1 MDKKIEKK
9 RFSWQKIA
17 LFLAILIGL
26 GFAGNTFYKNMGVSK
41 LNVEMNRL
49 LVDTIHQGVFQ
60 EFIPITGVVEPIK
73 TVFIDA
79 VEGGRI
85 EEIYVE
91 DGAILKK
98 GQRIMQLSS
107 PNLQLAYLQSEGQI
121 MNQIN
126 QLENLKLTRE
136 QQSLN
141 LREQALDVE
150 FNLDLL
156 SKRTARNKSLFAD
169 NVIAQVEYEET
180 QDQYEHLQRRKKLLA
195 SVISRDS
202 MSQVVQETQLRNS
215 VDLMRRNL
223 KVSKQT
229 LDNLLVRSPIDGQL
243 SGMDSEIGELVNQ
256 GSRIAQLDNL
266 SNFKV
271 RGRIDEFYITRIFL
285 NQTGSFILGGESYDL
300 IIKKIYPDVRN
311 GVFEVDMVFTSKI
324 PKTIKRGQTVSVKLA
339 LSAETKALLIAR
351 GGFYQK
357 TGGNWVYLID
367 PVTNTAYKRDIKV
380 GRQNPS
386 YYEVTQGLKAGDIV
400 ITSSYDNFGD
410 KDELVLK

>member
-9 RFSWQKIA
+9 GFGWLKIA
-17 LFLAILIGL
+17 LIIAAVGL
-26 GFAGNTFYKNMGVSK
+26 VGFVGQNMYKNAGVSK
-41 LNVEMNRL
+41 LNVEMNRI
-49 LVDTIHQGVFQ
+49 LVDTIHKGVFQ

-91 DGAILKK
+91 DGAMLSK
-98 GQRIMQLSS
+98 GQKIMQLSN
-107 PNLQLAYLQSEGQI
+107 PNLQLNYLQSEGQI

-126 QLENLKLTRE
+126 TLENLKLTRE

-150 FNLDLL
+150 YRIDLL
-156 SKRTARNKSLFAD
+156 SKRTARNKSLFSD
-169 NVIAQVEYEET
+169 DVIAKVDFEET
-180 QDQYEHLQRRKKLLA
+180 QDEYEHLLRRKKLLA
-195 SVISRDS
+195 EVIRKDS
-202 MSQVVQETQLRNS
+202 MSQVMQENQLETS

-223 KVSKQT
+223 NISKQS
-229 LDNLLVRSPIDGQL
+229 LENLLVRSPIDGQL
-243 SGMDSEIGELVNQ
+243 SGMDSEIGELITQ
-256 GSRIAQLDNL
+256 GGRIAQLDDL
-266 SNFKV
+266 RNFKV

-285 NQTGSFILGGESYDL
+285 NQKGSFVLGGATYDL
-300 IIKKIYPDVRN
+300 EIKKIYPDVRN

-324 PKTIKRGQTVSVKLA
+324 PPTIKRGQTVSVKLA
-339 LSAETKALLIAR
+339 LSAETEALLVAK
-351 GGFYQK
+351 GGFYQT
-357 TGGNWVYLID
+357 TGGNWVYVID
-367 PVTNTAYKRDIKV
+367 PTTNTAIKRDIRV

-386 YYEVTQGLKAGDIV
+386 FYEVTQGLQAGDIV

>member
-91 DGAILKK
+91 DGAMLKK

>member
-9 RFSWQKIA
+9 GFGWQKIA
-17 LFLAILIGL
+17 LLLAIIL
-26 GFAGNTFYKNMGVSK
+26 GVGFVGNNMYKNAGVSK
-41 LNVEMNRL
+41 LNVEVNRL

-79 VEGGRI
+79 VEGGKI

-91 DGAILKK
+91 DGAMLKR
-98 GQRIMQLSS
+98 GQKIMQLSN
-107 PNLQLAYLQSEGQI
+107 PNLQLAYLQSEGSI

-150 FNLDLL
+150 YNLDLL
-156 SKRTARNKSLFAD
+156 SKRTARNKSLYKD
-169 NVIAQVEYEET
+169 DVIARVDFEET

-195 SVISRDS
+195 SVIQRDS
-202 MSQVVQETQLRNS
+202 LSQVVQENQLTSS

-223 KVSKQT
+223 QISKQT
-229 LDNLLVRSPIDGQL
+229 LENLLVRSPIDGQL
-243 SGMDSEIGELVNQ
+243 SGMDSEIGELINQ
-256 GSRIAQLDNL
+256 GARIAQLDNL

-285 NQTGSFILGGESYDL
+285 NQTGSFLLGGKPYDL

-311 GVFEVDMVFTSKI
+311 GVFEVDMVFTSEI
-324 PKTIKRGQTVSVKLA
+324 PTTIKRGQTVSIKLA

-357 TGGNWVYLID
+357 TGGNWVYIID
-367 PVTNTAYKRDIKV
+367 PTTNTAYKRDIKV